1 MNNYSR
7 TKTTMAKR
15 KTPRIIVRPLP
26 GDTAGLACKVD
37 NTIEIDPN
45 ITERERLRVTVH
57 EALHLADWDLPEK
70 KVDRISRKIADV
82 LWKQGYRRK

>member
-1 MNNYSR
+1 MP
-7 TKTTMAKR
+7 KP

-45 ITERERLRVTVH
+45 IIGAKELLRVTVH
-57 EALHLADWDLPEK
+57 EAMHLADWKAGEK
-70 KVDRISRKIADV
+70 KVDRVSREITAV
-82 LWKQGYRRK
+82 LWKQGYRKSR